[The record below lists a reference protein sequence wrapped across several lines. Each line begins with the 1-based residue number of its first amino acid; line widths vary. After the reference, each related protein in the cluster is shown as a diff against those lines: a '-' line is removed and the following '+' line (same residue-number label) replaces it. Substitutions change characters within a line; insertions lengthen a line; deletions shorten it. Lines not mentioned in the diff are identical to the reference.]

1 MAVSMAAVG
10 TVLELLS
17 GERVPEV
24 LQEEQRRSGELR
36 LVGTSLREAKI
47 MGFGLQVYVLSVY
60 ASPEELRESSSLCA
74 AAMDSDADGGGE
86 AFLEALYAS
95 DAEKVFV
102 LKFLRSVPRWRAIAG
117 FVESLVE
124 VAGMRQSDAELAC
137 EHFPSS
143 FPAGREIQLTARPK
157 AQEVD
162 VGGSWLPTGRVTLKC
177 AQLCQALHV
186 VYLSQRAVVRGL
198 APSVA
203 DRRSGLLDLAPAAGG
218 AEAEQTA
225 AAARGGAIADAC
237 ATVASNGSEE
247 TEAPSPLHRSGKLT
261 RSETMRESRA
271 LEAQP
276 VPTRSK
282 SLGESALLD
291 ESCMPPAP
299 GSSTTASEDAR
310 RGKRRALTW
319 AALAGREASERGYRF
334 GDIVRTCRQFGR
346 SGYRLGDVSRAL
358 ARQLP
363 RPGY

>member
-177 AQLCQALHV
+177 AQLCQA
-186 VYLSQRAVVRGL
+186 
-198 APSVA
+198 
-203 DRRSGLLDLAPAAGG
+203 
-218 AEAEQTA
+218 EQTA